1 MAKHQIDFSWCC
13 KY

>member
-1 MAKHQIDFSWCC
+1 MAKDQIDFSWCC